1 MVSFGVGELGL
12 RLSELYEMPFGEYQ
26 LKAQAYARMQEEKL
40 RHTRRIAFYA
50 AIGSHL
56 DPKKLPKTEDAFMP
70 IGEKKRKSRVSDE
83 MRELFNQRMQEYNQ
97 AIKKK

>member
-12 RLSELYEMPFGEYQ
+12 RLSELYDMPFGEYQ
-26 LKAQAYARMQEEKL
+26 LKAPAYARMQEEKL
-40 RHTRRIAFYA
+40 LHTRRIAFYA

-56 DPKKLPKTEDAFMP
+56 DPRKLPKTEDAFMP

-83 MRELFNQRMQEYNQ
+83 MRELYNKRMQEYNQ
-97 AIKKK
+97 AIQKK

>member
-1 MVSFGVGELGL
+1 MSFGVGELGL
-12 RLSELYEMPFGEYQ
+12 RLSELYDMPFGEYQ

-56 DPKKLPKTEDAFMP
+56 DPKKLPKDEHSFMP
-70 IGEKKRKSRVSDE
+70 IGERKRNRASDE
-83 MRELFNQRMQEYNQ
+83 MKELFKQRMDEYNQ
-97 AIKKK
+97 SIQKT